1 MFTVFF
7 FLFMDLFISGNESY
21 KEEKAR
27 DLIPPK
33 KVKSKGFSEF
43 VFLPSFLPNPANR
56 LY

>member
-1 MFTVFF
+1 
-7 FLFMDLFISGNESY
+7 MDLFISGNESY

>member
-1 MFTVFF
+1 MFTFF
-7 FLFMDLFISGNESY
+7 CPFLDLFISGNESY